1 MAKRNALGRGLGAIL
16 SDVNKEKE
24 YITETSDK
32 KEIPVKYELI
42 GEIDIDKIEAN
53 PFQPRN
59 HFDKI
64 ALQELA
70 DSIAEQGIIQPITV
84 RRIGEDKFQL
94 ISGERRLQASKIAG
108 LTKIPAYIRTA
119 NDEQMLELALIENIQ
134 RQDLN
139 PIEIALAYQRLIEEC
154 GLSLENLGIKVGKDR
169 STVNNYLRLLKL
181 PYDIQVGLRDNL
193 LSMGHARAIIN
204 VENIDLQ
211 LKIYKQII
219 DEGLSVRAVEK
230 IVRDLSYANEE
241 KQKRKQSKKEEEK
254 LPSSLEIHIRKVQ
267 EGLSSLLGTKVTLN
281 HTLTGRGEIKIN
293 YETEEE
299 LNRIL
304 EQFAHIGNKNDI
316 PR

>member
-16 SDVNKEKE
+16 SDANKEELIEEKE
-24 YITETSDK
+24 QKQI
-32 KEIPVKYELI
+32 KYELI
-42 GEIDIDKIEAN
+42 GEIDVDKIEAN

-59 HFDKI
+59 NFDKI

-94 ISGERRLQASKIAG
+94 ISGERRLQASKMAG

-154 GLSLENLGIKVGKDR
+154 GLNLESLGIKVGKDR

-193 LSMGHARAIIN
+193 LSMGHARALIT

-219 DEGLSVRAVEK
+219 DGELSVRAVEK
-230 IVRDLSYANEE
+230 IVRELSSADGGKE
-241 KQKRKQSKKEEEK
+241 KKKISKKEEEK

-267 EGLSSLLGTKVTLN
+267 EGLSSIFKTKVVLN
-281 HTLTGRGEIKIN
+281 HTVLGRGEIKIN

-304 EQFAHIGNKNDI
+304 EQITQLQQNKEI
-316 PR
+316 L

>member
-16 SDVNKEKE
+16 SDANKEKE
-24 YITETSDK
+24 ETLQEK
-32 KEIPVKYELI
+32 QQEQKQIKYELI
-42 GEIDIDKIEAN
+42 GEIDVEKIEAN

-59 HFDKI
+59 NFDKI
-64 ALQELA
+64 ALRELA

-94 ISGERRLQASKIAG
+94 ISGERRLQASKMAG

-154 GLSLENLGIKVGKDR
+154 GLNLESLGIKVGKDR

-193 LSMGHARAIIN
+193 LSMGHARALIT

-230 IVRDLSYANEE
+230 IVRELNHADENKE
-241 KQKRKQSKKEEEK
+241 KKKLNKKDEQK

-267 EGLSSLLGTKVTLN
+267 EGLSSIFKTKVILN
-281 HTLTGRGEIKIN
+281 HTVLGRGEIKIN

-304 EQFAHIGNKNDI
+304 EQITQMQQDKEI
-316 PR
+316 L

>member
-16 SDVNKEKE
+16 SDANKEETIEQKE
-24 YITETSDK
+24 QNLI
-32 KEIPVKYELI
+32 KYELI
-42 GEIDIDKIEAN
+42 GEIDVDKIEAN

-59 HFDKI
+59 NFDKI
-64 ALQELA
+64 ALRELA

-84 RRIGEDKFQL
+84 RRIGADKFQL
-94 ISGERRLQASKIAG
+94 ISGERRLQASKMAG

-154 GLSLENLGIKVGKDR
+154 GLNLENLGIKVGKDR

-181 PYDIQVGLRDNL
+181 PYDIQIGLRDNL
-193 LSMGHARAIIN
+193 LSMGHARALIT

-230 IVRDLSYANEE
+230 IVRELNNTDEE
-241 KQKRKQSKKEEEK
+241 KQKKKLNKKEEEK
-254 LPSSLEIHIRKVQ
+254 LPNSLEIHIRKVQ
-267 EGLSSLLGTKVTLN
+267 EGLSSVFKTKVTLN
-281 HTLTGRGEIKIN
+281 HTVSGRGEIKIN

-304 EQFAHIGNKNDI
+304 EQMTSTQQDKKII
-316 PR
+316 